1 MSKKLK
7 FPDPHFYGINFR
19 NKYEAY
25 RTRILTEA
33 GYYDL
38 GEIIPTLTTIIGL
51 EGKHRVL
58 LTQLA
63 IQTCKNMFPLIV
75 DVGMKFD
82 VAIEDN
88 ISHKSISPEGAP
100 KEPEPL
106 PDDKEEEELNEII
119 YKKAAKHKTLNA
131 FGQGAAVSMNTVH
144 HMVDE
149 LDTISINL
157 KPLYDKLMRLNEI
170 AYLTMPEEDFVQMA
184 QDCDDNEMIGGT
196 NRIIWDENGFPV
208 VVARGVNFVTLVHE
222 IVKGIYTYLALNA
235 YESEYEYYEIA
246 QYTESIASE
255 IEDIGAGKMIISTL
269 RDYLLDNF
277 DSYYVH
283 ESFFEM
289 FIVAL
294 AKLPPDEMLALMN
307 GLISDTPNR
316 SKFEALARDCYHELK
331 AHDKN
336 KLKF

>member
-7 FPDPHFYGINFR
+7 FPDPHFYGLNFR
-19 NKYEAY
+19 KNYDEYKA
-25 RTRILTEA
+25 RILREA
-33 GYYDL
+33 GHYNL
-38 GEIIPTLTTIIGL
+38 AEIMPTLSQISGF
-51 EGKHRVL
+51 EGKHRVR

-63 IQTCKNMFPLIV
+63 IETCKNMFPLIA
-75 DVGMKFD
+75 DERIGMKFD

-88 ISHKSISPEGAP
+88 ISHKSISDEGTP

-106 PDDKEEEELNEII
+106 PNEEEELNEVI

-131 FGQGAAVSMNTVH
+131 FGQGAAVSMNTIH

-149 LDTISINL
+149 LDTISVNL
-157 KPLYDKLMRLNEI
+157 KPLYEKLMKLNEI
-170 AYLTMPEEDFVQMA
+170 AYLTMPEEDFAEMA
-184 QDCDDNEMIGGT
+184 KNSDDEEMIGGT

-235 YESEYEYYEIA
+235 YDNEYEYYEIA
-246 QYTESIASE
+246 QYTDSIASE
-255 IEDIGAGKMIISTL
+255 IEDIGAGKMIITSL
-269 RDYLLDNF
+269 REYLLENF
-277 DSYYVH
+277 DNYYVH

-289 FIVAL
+289 YIVAL

-307 GLISDTPNR
+307 GLIAKTPNR
-316 SKFEALARDCYHELK
+316 TKFESIARECYYELK
-331 AHDKN
+331 ADDKN
-336 KLKF
+336 KLNI